1 MINGKVIKVCGM
13 HEGENIR
20 ETESLGIDMV
30 GFIFYSKSPRCIC
43 EMPGYMPAHARRV
56 GVFVNESRQT
66 IQMYADRFGLDFI
79 QLHGFE
85 SPEFC
90 RSLQA
95 DGFKLIKAFSVA
107 SPKDLQAVQDYEA
120 FCKYL
125 LFDTKGEKYGGS
137 GNQFDWNI
145 LEAYNGDT
153 PFLLS
158 GGINPYSA
166 KALREFRHPRL
177 AGYDLNSRF
186 ETKPGMKDTER
197 IRQFLDELR

>member
-1 MINGKVIKVCGM
+1 M
-13 HEGENIR
+13 HEEKNIR

-43 EMPGYMPAHARRV
+43 EMPGYMPVNARRV
-56 GVFVNESRQT
+56 GVFVNECKQT
-66 IQMYADRFGLDFI
+66 IEMYADRFGLDYI

-95 DGFKLIKAFSVA
+95 YGFKLIKAFSVA
-107 SPKDLQAVQDYEA
+107 CPKDLQPVHDYED
-120 FCKYL
+120 FCEYF
-125 LFDTKGEKYGGS
+125 LFDTKCEKYGGS

-166 KALREFRHPRL
+166 KALRKFHHPRL

-186 ETKPGMKDTER
+186 EIKPGLKDTER
-197 IRQFLDELR
+197 ILQFLNELR